1 MKKVRLTM
9 KYEEQ
14 YKIIKELVNHGETK
28 HTNLV
33 LDDYSTE

>member
-28 HTNLV
+28 KELH
-33 LDDYSTE
+33 